1 MPNAYGDLTT
11 LKSAG
16 FLNVPDDAHD
26 ERLLGLLEA
35 TSRWI
40 DGYCDRQ
47 FAAIREERRFD
58 GTGKAALAVPDLISV
73 SSMRVRETA
82 SGKSE
87 SWPSSRW
94 LLYPLNAAPEEP
106 GGRPYTRIVAAGDGR
121 RFPLSRGGVSVRGVW
136 GYGDVREDLGLQVT
150 AGAAVAKGDM
160 TVKVA
165 AADGT
170 MPAGLT
176 PGHTVRIGS
185 EQMYVTDAVVDTT
198 AKTLT
203 LTVQRGVNGTTV
215 AAHAVGAGVSVYRYP
230 RGVTEACLLQAAVRW
245 RERLGGP
252 FRSDAIFD
260 RSAGDGGGDVGGV
273 SPTVRTL
280 LDPYRRR
287 TAVLGV

>member
-16 FLNVPDDAHD
+16 FLNMPDDAYD
-26 ERLLGLLEA
+26 GRLLGLLET

-40 DGYCDRQ
+40 DGYCDRH
-47 FAAIREERRFD
+47 FAAVREERRFD
-58 GTGKAALAVPDLISV
+58 GTGKVALTAPDLISV
-73 SSMRVRETA
+73 SSMRVREAA
-82 SGKSE
+82 SGKSV

-106 GGRPYTRIVAAGDGR
+106 GGRPYTRIMAVGDGR

-136 GYGDVREDLGLQVT
+136 GYGDVREDLGLQVA
-150 AGAAVAKGDM
+150 AGAAVAKGDT

-165 AADGT
+165 AADDT
-170 MPAGLT
+170 VPSGLA

-185 EQMYVTDAVVDTT
+185 EQLYVTNAVVDTA

-203 LTVQRGVNGTTV
+203 LTGQRGVNGTTA

-230 RGVTEACLLQAAVRW
+230 KGVAEACLLQAAVRW

-252 FRSDAIFD
+252 FRPSEGPPAAD
-260 RSAGDGGGDVGGV
+260 GGDVGSV
-273 SPTVRTL
+273 SPTVRAL
-280 LDPYRRR
+280 LEPYRRR
-287 TAVLGV
+287 IATLGV